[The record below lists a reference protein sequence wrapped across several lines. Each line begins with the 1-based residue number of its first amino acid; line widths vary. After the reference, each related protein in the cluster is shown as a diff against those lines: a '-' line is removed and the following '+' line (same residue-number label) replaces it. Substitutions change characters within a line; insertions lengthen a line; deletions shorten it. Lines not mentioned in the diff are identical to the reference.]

1 MSKKSLGGA
10 QYLVTFFNDYSKK
23 LWVDPLKT
31 KDQVLQTFKEF
42 HALVERETGRKLKC
56 LRSDND
62 GEYISPFEAYCKAHG
77 IRHNKVPPKT
87 PQLNGLAEMMNR
99 TIVEKV
105 KCMISLS
112 KLPKT
117 FWGKA
122 VKTAIDLTNL
132 SSSRQLNGEILEEVW
147 SGKKASYSHLKVIRC
162 KTFIHIPKD
171 K

>member
-1 MSKKSLGGA
+1 M
-10 QYLVTFFNDYSKK
+10 YL
-23 LWVDPLKT
+23 LKT

-42 HALVERETGRKLKC
+42 HASVERETGRKLKC
-56 LRSDND
+56 LRSDNG
-62 GEYISPFEAYCKAHG
+62 GEYKGPFEAYCKAHG
-77 IRHNKVPPKT
+77 IRHEKVPPKT

-99 TIVEKV
+99 TIAKKV
-105 KCMISLS
+105 RYTLLHS

-117 FWGKA
+117 FWGEA
-122 VKTAIDLTNL
+122 VKTVVDLTNL
-132 SSSRQLNGEILEEVW
+132 SSSRPLNGEILEEVW